1 MIRREKAK
9 VLTQLPEK
17 TRTDLYVDISNSEEY
32 ACAAEDL
39 ATYLR
44 EYKECTDYEVA
55 RKMRME
61 ALVKFMALRSIAAK
75 GKVKQTIDFCRTFL
89 ANGKPLILFCSLHEI
104 VDELKKAFPKAVT
117 VTGRDSMMMKQAAVD
132 AFQSGQAQLIIC
144 SIKAAGVGLT
154 LTASSNV
161 AFCEF
166 PWTYADC
173 CQCEDRAH
181 RIGQKDNVTCYYI
194 IGRGTIDHTLYNI
207 IQDKRSVANQIMA
220 STDDIP
226 TDKMYFDQLTDM
238 FLNPYGNGETE
249 KV

>member
-1 MIRREKAK
+1 M
-9 VLTQLPEK
+9 
-17 TRTDLYVDISNSEEY
+17 
-32 ACAAEDL
+32 
-39 ATYLR
+39 
-44 EYKECTDYEVA
+44 
-55 RKMRME
+55 
-61 ALVKFMALRSIAAK
+61 
-75 GKVKQTIDFCRTFL
+75 
-89 ANGKPLILFCSLHEI
+89 
-104 VDELKKAFPKAVT
+104 KKAFPKAVT

-166 PWTYADC
+166 PWTYSDC

-181 RIGQKDNVTCYYI
+181 RIGQKDNVTCYYL

-207 IQDKRSVANQIMA
+207 IQNKRSVANQIMA

-238 FLNPYGNGETE
+238 FLNPCYNGETNF
-249 KV
+249 